1 MQTQNPMLAEANAT
15 NTTSERNVGHCQR
28 YKYNYRTQCWL
39 KPTLQIQLQNAMLAK
54 ANATDRNAKP
64 ANGSRLT
71 SCDSVRHSLKF
82 NQIRLNSPQQSV
94 AIPSE

>member
-1 MQTQNPMLAEANAT
+1 MLAEANAT
-15 NTTSERNVGHCQR
+15 NANQ
-28 YKYNYRTQCWL
+28 K
-39 KPTLQIQLQNAMLAK
+39 TLMAE
-54 ANATDRNAKP
+54 ANATFKRNRTYRNAEL
-64 ANGSRLT
+64 ANATRLT